1 MVIQMSPE
9 QLCEFKSLRSPCRLQ
24 SWAFVGLV
32 GWWLVPYLVKCR
44 RATQTTAL
52 TLLHCVTVVK
62 LCQPDQTSVPDAH
75 PVPPTPNSDQS
86 QPQSLFSLFISS
98 IHCNPLPSSAMDWYP
113 LLCVLD
119 NYYHCLQCRKFTV
132 QRTLGHP
139 EKCPKAMKLWTSSIP
154 PLSIAL

>member
-62 LCQPDQTSVPDAH
+62 LCQPDGRPVCPMPTQCH
-75 PVPPTPNSDQS
+75 P
-86 QPQSLFSLFISS
+86 PQIAIKVNHKASSLFSS
-98 IHCNPLPSSAMDWYP
+98 LPSIAIHYHPVQWIGI
-113 LLCVLD
+113 LCYVLD
-119 NYYHCLQCRKFTV
+119 NYYHSLQCRKFTV

-139 EKCPKAMKLWTSSIP
+139 EKCPKAMKLWTSSIH